1 MWKFV
6 PKLSLANKSI
16 FIVLLILIIDQTV
29 KIYIKTHMALGNS
42 IPVFDGWFIIRFI
55 ENPGMAFGIDI
66 PSKLGKPALTIF
78 RIIAAFIIGWY
89 LMNLIKRKAPV
100 GFVVC
105 IAMILAGAIGN
116 ILDSMFYGL
125 IFSESNY
132 FEAAKLFPKGGGYAA
147 FLYGHVVDM
156 LYFPLIEGNYPHWL
170 PIWGDQRFTFFRPIF
185 NIADSAISI
194 GVLSIF
200 IFQRKYLKE
209 LH

>member
-1 MWKFV
+1 M
-6 PKLSLANKSI
+6 PKLSLSLKAI
-16 FIVLLILIIDQTV
+16 LIVLLILLLDQAV

-42 IPVFDGWFIIRFI
+42 IPVFDNWFLIRFI
-55 ENPGMAFGIDI
+55 ENPGMAFGINI
-66 PSKLGKPALTIF
+66 PSKIGKPALTIF
-78 RIIAAFIIGWY
+78 RIIAACIIGWY
-89 LMNLIKRKAPV
+89 LTTLIKRKAPV
-100 GFVVC
+100 GFVIC

-116 ILDSMFYGL
+116 ILDSLFYGL

-132 FEAAKLFPKGGGYAA
+132 FEAAKLFPKEGGYAS

-156 LYFPLIEGNYPHWL
+156 LYFPLIEGNYPDWF
-170 PIWGDQRFTFFRPIF
+170 PIWGGQRFIFFRPIF
-185 NIADSAISI
+185 NLADSAITI